1 MPHRFTIAAAL
12 AELGAT
18 GRAIKAMRDHTIAAP
33 LAVIGVGAALTAAP
47 TALAE
52 FTTEIGRLP
61 KTIIRKALP

>member
-1 MPHRFTIAAAL
+1 MPRDFTLAAAL
-12 AELGAT
+12 ADLGAT
-18 GRAIKAMRDHTIAAP
+18 GRAVIAMRDRTIAAP